1 LNRSEANSET
11 LNYSILYEN
20 TFFDPRLLELL
31 APSLKSTDNGKR
43 FSNNP
48 TLRVEIIE
56 SYDVA
61 KFSGEAI
68 VEFDY
73 ELDKDALLSNLD
85 PMIIF
90 LRNESALL
98 AQPKV
103 YQSSLSEIFDEQIL
117 EWLNQPRHIALLPK
131 GFLKLTFYPN

>member
-1 LNRSEANSET
+1 
-11 LNYSILYEN
+11 
-20 TFFDPRLLELL
+20 
-31 APSLKSTDNGKR
+31 
-43 FSNNP
+43 
-48 TLRVEIIE
+48 
-56 SYDVA
+56 
-61 KFSGEAI
+61 
-68 VEFDY
+68 
-73 ELDKDALLSNLD
+73 
-85 PMIIF
+85 MIIF